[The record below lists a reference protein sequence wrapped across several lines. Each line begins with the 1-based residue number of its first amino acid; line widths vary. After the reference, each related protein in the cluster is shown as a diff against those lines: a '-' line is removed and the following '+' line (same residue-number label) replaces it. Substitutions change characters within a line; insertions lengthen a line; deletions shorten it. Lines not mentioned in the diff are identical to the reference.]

1 MRNVNSENNTSDDSS
16 DDCINKLNKNY
27 KQISKSDNECPE
39 NLLMTGDVIS
49 FENICRDTCGPDE
62 VDDLSPSQKQ
72 YLDIVLLSEIEIK
85 RLQSI
90 IWLELATI
98 FDRNKISLDRRKP
111 YKRRRKEEGNLFGV
125 SLSALIRRDQQITG
139 TDSNLVPLFL
149 ENLLAEITLRGSTE
163 EGILRIA
170 GNRQKV
176 MFIILYKHK

>member
-1 MRNVNSENNTSDDSS
+1 MLRNLHCENNTSDDSS
-16 DDCINKLNKNY
+16 DDCINKLHENY
-27 KQISKSDNECPE
+27 KQLVKSVSEGPG

-49 FENICRDTCGPDE
+49 FENICRDTCDRDE
-62 VDDLSPSQKQ
+62 EEDFNPSQKQ
-72 YLDIVLLSEIEIK
+72 YVDIVLLSEIEIK

-98 FDRNKISLDRRKP
+98 FDRNKIPLDRRKP

-125 SLSALIRRDQQITG
+125 SISALIRRDQQITG
-139 TDSNLVPLFL
+139 IDSNLVPLFL

-176 MFIILYKHK
+176 M